1 MIKLD
6 HWQRVF
12 AYTTGALVI
21 GLLVIVFT
29 NSFLVYVNT
38 PGSTGYLTLLAY
50 GFIFLN
56 LGFGVNRRFALKS
69 QRIPALHYTLSAL
82 MVAPTLI
89 WIYTKDAGLG
99 NQLFVF
105 TATIVFAVFLGTYY
119 GIKRGS
125 AKRDTYLRQIYEEQD
140 REMPD
145 DLKRPHDDLNKN

>member
-1 MIKLD
+1 MD

-21 GLLVIVFT
+21 GLLIIIFT
-29 NSFLVYVNT
+29 NSFLVYVSE
-38 PGSTGYLTLLAY
+38 PGSTGYLVLLAY
-50 GFIFLN
+50 GFVFLN

-69 QRIPALHYTLSAL
+69 ERVPALHYLLAFL
-82 MVAPTLI
+82 MVVPTLV
-89 WIYTKDAGLG
+89 WIYTKDTGLA
-99 NQLFVF
+99 NQQFVF

-119 GIKRGS
+119 GIKKGS
-125 AKRDTYLRQIYEEQD
+125 ARRNSYLRQIYQERD

>member
-1 MIKLD
+1 MKLD

-21 GLLVIVFT
+21 GLLIIVFT
-29 NSFLVYVNT
+29 NSFLAYVNT
-38 PGSTGYLTLLAY
+38 PGTTGYLTLLAY

-56 LGFGVNRRFALKS
+56 LGFGVNRRFALKAE
-69 QRIPALHYTLSAL
+69 RIPALHYTLAAL

-89 WIYTKDAGLG
+89 WIYTKDAGLE

-105 TATIVFAVFLGTYY
+105 TATIIFAVFLGTFY

-125 AKRDTYLRQIYEEQD
+125 AKRNSYLRKIYEEQD

-145 DLKRPHDDLNKN
+145 ELKRPHDDLSKN